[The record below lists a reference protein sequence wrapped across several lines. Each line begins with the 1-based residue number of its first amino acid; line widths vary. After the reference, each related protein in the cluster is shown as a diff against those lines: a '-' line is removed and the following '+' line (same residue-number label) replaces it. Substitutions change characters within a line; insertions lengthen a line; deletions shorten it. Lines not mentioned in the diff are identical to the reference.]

1 MPSKDPSYVSWH
13 IMHRGSF
20 IGYYHIF
27 GSLGGSEL
35 ERKESHISAE
45 NKIVLAARRSIWTPC
60 CKNLLIFKAFSIRKT
75 IKVRNR
81 LYQGLRTFVVDHR
94 GIEPLTSRLR
104 TWRSPSWANGPN
116 RLLAYYSTFFR
127 FVKKIFVDY
136 ILFLS
141 YNAFAAFDK
150 AALVGEPAVPCNLQS
165 ATAGMNSQ
173 LRICH
178 VSSDPGKQRWRIGL
192 TQREPVNH
200 VRRGTEQH

>member
-1 MPSKDPSYVSWH
+1 MTS
-13 IMHRGSF
+13 
-20 IGYYHIF
+20 
-27 GSLGGSEL
+27 SEY
-35 ERKESHISAE
+35 
-45 NKIVLAARRSIWTPC
+45 KIPIKTE
-60 CKNLLIFKAFSIRKT
+60 KA
-75 IKVRNR
+75 
-81 LYQGLRTFVVDHR
+81 QRTFTFSGLFPITAKPSRQSRLHSRRVLCNIVVVDPR

>member
-1 MPSKDPSYVSWH
+1 MAHFSWKQNSS
-13 IMHRGSF
+13 G
-20 IGYYHIF
+20 
-27 GSLGGSEL
+27 
-35 ERKESHISAE
+35 
-45 NKIVLAARRSIWTPC
+45 N
-60 CKNLLIFKAFSIRKT
+60 KAFDLNPLLPEPVDFQGFFNRKN
-75 IKVRNR
+75 IKVRNH
-81 LYQGLRTFVVDHR
+81 LYQGLRTYVVDHR